1 MTWITETET
10 DPLQTECD
18 PVVQVAHDQPTVLAL
33 LERQTWHQAAATH
46 VSSSVSASSFCVR
59 VFLGIV
65 PCTISI
71 HLCIHIYIFL
81 IHLFIHLIIY
91 LSMYLFIY
99 LFIYL
104 YIYIYIYLYIY

>member
-46 VSSSVSASSFCVR
+46 VSSSVSASSFCVQ

-71 HLCIHIYIFL
+71 SIHQCIHIHISYL
-81 IHLFIHLIIY
+81 CIY
-91 LSMYLFIY
+91 LSIY
-99 LFIYL
+99 LS
-104 YIYIYIYLYIY
+104 IYISIYTYIYLYIY

>member
-46 VSSSVSASSFCVR
+46 VSSSVSASSFCVQ

-71 HLCIHIYIFL
+71 HQCIHIHISYL
-81 IHLFIHLIIY
+81 CMY
-91 LSMYLFIY
+91 LSIY
-99 LFIYL
+99 FS
-104 YIYIYIYLYIY
+104 IYISIYTYIYLYIY